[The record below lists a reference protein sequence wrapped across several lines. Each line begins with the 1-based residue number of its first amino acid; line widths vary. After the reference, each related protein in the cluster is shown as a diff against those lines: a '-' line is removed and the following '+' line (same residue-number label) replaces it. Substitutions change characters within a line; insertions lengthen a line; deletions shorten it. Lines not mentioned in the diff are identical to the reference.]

1 MSDVGL
7 GRGKLF
13 PRDDHGESEQG
24 SEDQTDDSEERRQRR
39 IVRRADVLPKRA
51 IRQPQETERDRYRHD
66 ESQGQ
71 RHP

>member
-13 PRDDHGESEQG
+13 PRNDHGEAEQS
-24 SEDQTDDSEERRQRR
+24 SEDQTDDSKERRQRR

-51 IRQPQETERDRYRHD
+51 F
-66 ESQGQ
+66 
-71 RHP
+71 